1 MIGEREPETVI
12 PDSKLGAIG
21 NTYNVTVN
29 IDGAGKNAEEI
40 ADEAI
45 EVLSSKFSLLGIKQQ
60 RAVGGKSW
68 A

>member
-1 MIGEREPETVI
+1 MIPE
-12 PDSKLGAIG
+12 SKMDEVYPRNGN
-21 NTYNVTVN
+21 NTYNITVN